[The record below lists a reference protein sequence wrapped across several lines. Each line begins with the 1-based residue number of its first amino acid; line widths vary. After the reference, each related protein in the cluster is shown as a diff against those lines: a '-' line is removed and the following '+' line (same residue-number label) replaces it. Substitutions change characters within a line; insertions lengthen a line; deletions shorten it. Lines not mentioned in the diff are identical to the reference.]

1 MTPLR
6 AYQPGVKV
14 VCVRVFMICACGALV
29 LRLLSTRALL
39 LWSRSLTIGTGACLT
54 KKFMRGRLCVLL
66 FVFVSCVESSLLTIH
81 KYEGKLCR
89 SLLLKHMHH
98 TNDFEL

>member
-29 LRLLSTRALL
+29 LRLLSKPCPIALVAE
-39 LWSRSLTIGTGACLT
+39 SYYRDGCIPHEEIHAGTFVCS
-54 KKFMRGRLCVLL
+54 FVRVCVL
-66 FVFVSCVESSLLTIH
+66 
-81 KYEGKLCR
+81 CR
-89 SLLLKHMHH
+89 EFF
-98 TNDFEL
+98 TNNTQI